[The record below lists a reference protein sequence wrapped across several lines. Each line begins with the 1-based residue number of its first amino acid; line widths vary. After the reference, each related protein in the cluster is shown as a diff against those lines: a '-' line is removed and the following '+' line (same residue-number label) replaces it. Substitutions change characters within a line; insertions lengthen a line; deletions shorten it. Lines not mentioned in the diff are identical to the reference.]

1 MIALDTNVVVRFL
14 VQDDPEQAQAAAQ
27 LFDSLTE
34 DNPALLVREVV
45 METVWVLERAYKVD
59 RAGIATALDGL
70 LESREIEMEDA
81 EIIAQAIE
89 RYRRG
94 GPGFADHLIALQA
107 KGQGAS
113 TLVTFDAR
121 AAKLP
126 EATLLG

>member
-14 VQDDPEQAQAAAQ
+14 VQDDPVQAQAATR
-27 LFDSLTE
+27 LFGSLTE
-34 DNPALLVREVV
+34 EAPGLLLREVV
-45 METVWVLERAYKVD
+45 IETVWVLERAYKVARED
-59 RAGIATALDGL
+59 VATALDGL
-70 LESREIEMEDA
+70 LESREIAIEDA
-81 EIIAQAIE
+81 DIIAQAIE

-107 KGQGAS
+107 KGQGAQ
-113 TLVTFDAR
+113 TLMTFDTR

>member
-1 MIALDTNVVVRFL
+1 MIAVDTNVLVRFL
-14 VQDDPEQAQAAAQ
+14 VQDDPAQAKAATQ
-27 LFDSLTE
+27 LFDRLT
-34 DNPALLVREVV
+34 DDDPALLLREVV
-45 METVWVLERAYKVD
+45 METVWVLERAYKVSRD
-59 RAGIATALDGL
+59 GIAAALDGL

-89 RYRRG
+89 RYRSG

-107 KGQGAS
+107 KGQGAR

-126 EATLLG
+126 EATLLA